1 MGHSAEWSARSRA
14 QEQRFP
20 LRGAACVAE
29 PNAAERQRLV
39 RALSRMGYI
48 VHETGSGAAAGFIA
62 AQVRLELIVLNL
74 LVGDVRALTL
84 IRQLRRAR
92 PDLRIIALAGDGPSA
107 VLELARVAGADA
119 ALQSPASSGALARA
133 IAEAR
138 RPVSKVTAAG
148 EVRA

>member
-39 RALSRMGYI
+39 RAL
-48 VHETGSGAAAGFIA
+48 
-62 AQVRLELIVLNL
+62 
-74 LVGDVRALTL
+74 TL
-84 IRQLRRAR
+84 IRQLRRAS